1 MAVAANKRSV
11 MTLFS
16 GPTDIYSHQ
25 VRIVLAEKGVS
36 FEIEH
41 VEKDNPPQDLIDLN
55 PNQSVPTLVD
65 RELTLWESRIIMEYL
80 DERFPHPPLMPVYPV
95 ARGESRLY
103 MHRIEKDWY
112 TLMNVIVNGSAS
124 EADSARKQLREELL
138 AIAPVF
144 GQKPYFLSDEFSLV
158 DCYLAPLLWRLPQ
171 LGIEFSGAG
180 AKELKGYMTRVF
192 ERDSFLASLTEAE
205 REMRLGRGLT
215 CMDLSQLTPRR
226 PYLLRA
232 FYEWLLDNQLTPHL
246 VVDVMLPGVHVPM
259 EYARDGQIVLNIAPR
274 AVGNLELSNDE
285 VRFNARFG
293 GVPRQVSVP
302 LAAVLA
308 IYARENGAG
317 TMFEPEAAY
326 DEDVVSLNDDDN
338 TAGAESETVMSVI
351 DGDKPD
357 HDDDSSPDDEPPPPR
372 GGRPA
377 LRVVK

>member
-112 TLMNVIVNGSAS
+112 T
-124 EADSARKQLREELL
+124 
-138 AIAPVF
+138 
-144 GQKPYFLSDEFSLV
+144 
-158 DCYLAPLLWRLPQ
+158 
-171 LGIEFSGAG
+171 G
-180 AKELKGYMTRVF
+180 AKELKGYITRAF

-205 REMRLGRGLT
+205 REMRLGR
-215 CMDLSQLTPRR
+215 S
-226 PYLLRA
+226 
-232 FYEWLLDNQLTPHL
+232 
-246 VVDVMLPGVHVPM
+246 
-259 EYARDGQIVLNIAPR
+259 
-274 AVGNLELSNDE
+274 
-285 VRFNARFG
+285 
-293 GVPRQVSVP
+293 
-302 LAAVLA
+302 
-308 IYARENGAG
+308 
-317 TMFEPEAAY
+317 
-326 DEDVVSLNDDDN
+326 
-338 TAGAESETVMSVI
+338 
-351 DGDKPD
+351 
-357 HDDDSSPDDEPPPPR
+357 
-372 GGRPA
+372 
-377 LRVVK
+377 